1 MYQQTGDE
9 KDLIQAI
16 GQNVLGSS
24 STDVQA
30 SNRVYNNDLST
41 TAGSSAKN
49 VVPGQPSSQ
58 QSAMNSY
65 PSTVQTIQ

>member
-41 TAGSSAKN
+41 TAGSSSKN
-49 VVPGQPSSQ
+49 VPPQ
-58 QSAMNSY
+58 Q
-65 PSTVQTIQ
+65 I